1 MAVEKTKVKSYR
13 LKLSTI
19 EAINEL
25 CLKADRKHN
34 WFVQKIL
41 DAYINSLKLKNEVN
55 NYFNSKGLFR
65 KP

>member
-25 CLKADRKHN
+25 CLKEEK
-34 WFVQKIL
+34 
-41 DAYINSLKLKNEVN
+41 KNNRYV
-55 NYFNSKGLFR
+55 
-65 KP
+65 